1 MTEIDMA
8 SSSLETLKKAVLLGL
23 HEDYQSGKP
32 SQIAEIYE
40 WLGIERIKLKGTYD
54 QLIHGV
60 LVRLRQR
67 GYARHQ
73 ADPGTVYAC
82 NAGEWEIT
90 EEGISAIQ
98 VINDSQGMF
107 KTGLKELKRLVLG
120 VLDRYEGPMK
130 PLEIHEQLGIKK
142 LTRADHDT
150 ENDHLIEGV
159 LFFLQ
164 DEKRALRVPYK
175 GWQIQRKE

>member
-8 SSSLETLKKAVLLGL
+8 SSSLEKLKKAVLLGL
-23 HEDYQSGKP
+23 YEDYQSGKP

-40 WLGIERIKLKGTYD
+40 WLGIKRIKFKGSYD

-60 LVRLRQR
+60 LVRLREK
-67 GYARHQ
+67 GNARHQ

-82 NAGEWEIT
+82 QVGEWEIT
-90 EEGISAIQ
+90 EEGISVIQAINNPQ
-98 VINDSQGMF
+98 DMF
-107 KTGLKELKRLVLG
+107 EAGLEELKRLVLG
-120 VLDRYEGPMK
+120 VLDRSKRPVK
-130 PLEIHEQLGIKK
+130 PLEIHKQLGIKK

-150 ENDHLIEGV
+150 ENDNLIRGV

-164 DEKRALRVPYK
+164 DEKRTLRVPYT
-175 GWQIQRKE
+175 GWQILGN